1 MEAQEACI
9 KMPQSNMNK
18 RHFVMYNIIT
28 LKYNIIKYREVRKE
42 ERAKEDGFTLHIMT
56 ESIKWKKMNNVGWE
70 PEGR

>member
-1 MEAQEACI
+1 
-9 KMPQSNMNK
+9 
-18 RHFVMYNIIT
+18 MYNIIT

-42 ERAKEDGFTLHIMT
+42 ERAKEDGFTLHIMK